1 MRLLD
6 ELNNMFRENA
16 DMLSIAAL
24 MEVVDELMDDMC
36 IAIASEMEMSYEDV
50 QPNFMEAK
58 RKLKEKIEKEKYKC
72 P

>member
-1 MRLLD
+1 
-6 ELNNMFRENA
+6 MFRENA

-36 IAIASEMEMSYEDV
+36 IAIASEMEMSYEDA
-50 QPNFMEAK
+50 QTNFMEAK